1 MKRARPAKYASMV
14 YLAVYA
20 GHEKLARTTS
30 ELEVRDMLMDIA
42 EKLMIMAN
50 HDYLFITVE
59 NIMTELAESFLSA
72 DDTIIDAGSVDTLA
86 DYESELESDFMDT
99 NEPAIVAERGRR
111 DSRIRRVR
119 GRSNGR

>member
-1 MKRARPAKYASMV
+1 MV